1 MIGESRL
8 RSRPVGEAVG
18 VIGLGVMGAPMAR
31 NLLRAG
37 YAVSVLSRSPEPV
50 RRLVADGAAA
60 ASTAAQLASRADVI
74 VAMLPGEQV
83 TASLLDGEDGLWAG
97 ARAGSILV
105 DMSTASPGWARSL
118 AVLGA
123 RHGVAVLD
131 APVSGG
137 DVGAQQGTLSIM
149 AGGEAADV
157 QRARRVLEAL
167 GTVTHV
173 GGHGAGQIVKLCNQ
187 VVVGGTIA
195 LVSEALVLAAQAG
208 VDPAQVIEV
217 LSGGLAANRVMEL
230 RARNFL
236 EHDFEPGGKA
246 SFQHRDLGMALEA
259 AREVGAPLPVTAVVD
274 QLYAA
279 LVAAGGGELDHSALI
294 TVLERLAG
302 RG

>member
-1 MIGESRL
+1 M
-8 RSRPVGEAVG
+8 GEAVG

-37 YAVSVLSRSPEPV
+37 HDVTVYSRSQGPV
-50 RRLVADGAAA
+50 QRLVEEGAATA
-60 ASTAAQLASRADVI
+60 ATPAQLASRADVI

-83 TASLLDGEDGLWAG
+83 TASLLDGDEGLWAG
-97 ARAGSILV
+97 ARAGSTLV
-105 DMSTASPGWARSL
+105 DMSTASPGWARLL
-118 AVLGA
+118 AELGVE
-123 RHGVAVLD
+123 HGVAVLD

-157 QRARRVLEAL
+157 QRAGPVLEAL

-173 GGHGAGQIVKLCNQ
+173 GGHGAGQTVKLCNQ
-187 VVVGGTIA
+187 LVVGGTIA

-230 RARNFL
+230 RGRNFL

-246 SFQHRDLGMALEA
+246 SFQHRDLGMALDA
-259 AREVGAPLPVTAVVD
+259 GRELGVPLPVTAVVD

>member
-1 MIGESRL
+1 
-8 RSRPVGEAVG
+8 VGEAVG

-37 YAVSVLSRSPEPV
+37 NDVTVHSRSQGPV
-50 RRLVADGAAA
+50 QRLVAEGAAA
-60 ASTAAQLASRADVI
+60 ASTPAQLASRADVI
-74 VAMLPGEQV
+74 VAILPGERV
-83 TASLLDGEDGLWAG
+83 TARLLDGDGGLWAG

-118 AVLGA
+118 AALGA
-123 RHGVAVLD
+123 EHDVAVLD

-137 DVGAQQGTLSIM
+137 DAGAQLGTLSIM

-157 QRARRVLEAL
+157 ERARPVLEAL

-173 GGHGAGQIVKLCNQ
+173 GGHGAGQTVKLCNQ
-187 VVVGGTIA
+187 LVVGGTIA
-195 LVSEALVLAAQAG
+195 LVSEALVLAERAG

-230 RARNFL
+230 RGRNFL

-246 SFQHRDLGMALEA
+246 SFQHRDLGMALDAGREA
-259 AREVGAPLPVTAVVD
+259 GVPLPVTALVD
-274 QLYAA
+274 QLYAS
-279 LVAAGGGELDHSALI
+279 LVANGGGELDHSALI
-294 TVLERLAG
+294 TVIERLAG

>member
-1 MIGESRL
+1 M
-8 RSRPVGEAVG
+8 GEAVG

-37 YAVSVLSRSPEPV
+37 HAVSVFSRSQEPV
-50 RRLVADGAAA
+50 QRLVAEGAAA
-60 ASTAAQLASRADVI
+60 ATTPAQLASRADVI

-83 TASLLDGEDGLWAG
+83 TASLLDGDEGLWAG
-97 ARAGSILV
+97 ARNGSILV
-105 DMSTASPGWARSL
+105 DMSTASPGWARAL
-118 AVLGA
+118 AQQGA
-123 RHGVAVLD
+123 EHGVAVLD

-157 QRARRVLEAL
+157 ERARPVLEAL

-173 GGHGAGQIVKLCNQ
+173 GGYGAGQTVKLCNQ
-187 VVVGGTIA
+187 LVVGGTIA

-230 RARNFL
+230 RGRNFL

-246 SFQHRDLGMALEA
+246 SFQHRDLGLALDAGREA
-259 AREVGAPLPVTAVVD
+259 GVPLPVTALVD

-279 LVAAGGGELDHSALI
+279 LVANGGGDLDHSALI
-294 TVLERLAG
+294 TVIERLAE